1 MTGIGVGEIHE
12 WLDRLGGMLAPAQD
26 VLDELDSGAGDGDH
40 GASMVMGFR
49 RVLAGSYPDG
59 SSPAQ
64 VLRTVSRLF
73 AGVGGSIGPLW
84 GMALLRAAHAVDG
97 AAVLTGELIATALAA
112 AAAGAAE
119 VGSAS
124 VGDRT
129 LLDALVPS
137 ADAYALTLAETGDA
151 TAAARAAM
159 AAALA
164 GARSTADLR
173 AARGRAAR
181 NPALA
186 SGQVDAGAAS
196 VALAWI
202 AVVDPGRSSA
212 GVRRSAQVIRRT
224 GEDAV
229 EGGRSDRA
237 RRPNRRPRR
246 WTAQ

>member
-1 MTGIGVGEIHE
+1 MTGLGGIEIRE
-12 WLDRLGGMLAPAQD
+12 WLDRLGSMLAAEQD
-26 VLDELDSGAGDGDH
+26 ALDELDSGAADGDH

-49 RVLAGSYPDG
+49 RVLAGSYTHDDT
-59 SSPAQ
+59 PAQ
-64 VLRTVSRLF
+64 VLRTASRLF

-84 GMALLRAAHAVDG
+84 GMALLRAAQAVDG
-97 AAVLTGELIATALAA
+97 APVLTGELIATALAA

-137 ADAYALTLAETGDA
+137 ADTYALTIAETGDA
-151 TAAARAAM
+151 MAAARAATG
-159 AAALA
+159 AALT
-164 GARSTADLR
+164 GARATAHLK

-186 SGQVDAGAAS
+186 AGRVDAGAAS

-202 AVVDPGRSSA
+202 AAVDPG
-212 GVRRSAQVIRRT
+212 
-224 GEDAV
+224 AV
-229 EGGRSDRA
+229 ERWRA
-237 RRPNRRPRR
+237 AVC
-246 WTAQ
+246 TA

>member
-1 MTGIGVGEIHE
+1 MTGIGAIEIRD
-12 WLDRLGGMLAPAQD
+12 WLDRLGGMLAAAQD

-49 RVLAGSYPDG
+49 RVLAGSYPGD
-59 SSPAQ
+59 SSPAE
-64 VLRTVSRLF
+64 VLRTASGLF

-84 GMALLRAAHAVDG
+84 GMALLRAAQAVDG
-97 AAVLTGELIATALAA
+97 APVLTGELIAAALAA

-137 ADAYALTLAETGDA
+137 AEMYGLRLAEACDS
-151 TAAARAAM
+151 TAAARAAS
-159 AAALA
+159 AAALD
-164 GARSTADLR
+164 GARSTADLK

-186 SGQVDAGAAS
+186 AGRVDAGAAS

-202 AVVDPGRSSA
+202 AAVDPGGGERWREAVCA
-212 GVRRSAQVIRRT
+212 GN
-224 GEDAV
+224 
-229 EGGRSDRA
+229 RA
-237 RRPNRRPRR
+237 
-246 WTAQ
+246 

>member
-1 MTGIGVGEIHE
+1 MSSIGAAEIGE
-12 WLDRLGGMLAPAQD
+12 WLDRLGGLLEAAQD

-49 RVLAGSYPDG
+49 RVLAGSYPAD

-64 VLRTVSRLF
+64 VLRTASRLF

-84 GMALLRAAHAVDG
+84 GMALLRAAQAVDG
-97 AAVLTGELIATALAA
+97 APVLTGELVAAALAA

-119 VGSAS
+119 IGSAS

-137 ADAYALTLAETGDA
+137 ADRYALTLAETRDFP
-151 TAAARAAM
+151 AAARAGT

-164 GARSTADLR
+164 GARSTADLK

-186 SGQVDAGAAS
+186 AGRVDAGAAS

-202 AVVDPGRSSA
+202 AAVDPG
-212 GVRRSAQVIRRT
+212 G
-224 GEDAV
+224 GERWRAAV
-229 EGGRSDRA
+229 CPGNPA
-237 RRPNRRPRR
+237 
-246 WTAQ
+246 